1 MGKRKYVTA
10 RLSNTTICLKT
21 FLNTNISINWNTV
34 YLEDLIKMETSA
46 AILKACFRGFLR
58 LNFETQM
65 QQSLIGQPGEVS
77 QNSLIT
83 FPVINE
89 QSNQPFN
96 QNIEN
101 QSLL

>member
-1 MGKRKYVTA
+1 MA

-58 LNFETQM
+58 LNFETKFYHNATIIDRTTRRGFTKFTPHI
-65 QQSLIGQPGEVS
+65 S
-77 QNSLIT
+77 
-83 FPVINE
+83 
-89 QSNQPFN
+89 SN
-96 QNIEN
+96 
-101 QSLL
+101 